1 MPRIID
7 VIEAPNQGP
16 NDMVLRQPEIGS
28 GDFRLGSQVIVRE
41 SQTAVFFRDGKAL
54 DTFDA
59 GRHTISTA
67 NVPILSGLLGLA
79 TGGKNMFTA
88 EVYFVNRRDFLDM
101 KWGTPE
107 PISLRDPDLGLARL
121 RAFGSYSMAVSDP
134 QLFVTKIVGT
144 MGLYQ
149 TSQIS
154 NYLRGMIIS
163 KLTDVLGESKKG
175 LFDMA
180 GMVDEIS
187 AAVRAKVTDDFKLLG
202 IAIKQLFVESVSPTE
217 ETQQAIDKRAA
228 MGAVGAT
235 SFIEYQTGMAI
246 GDVGKGAAQGGGG
259 GGGVAETGMGL
270 GAGIGMGTVMAQA
283 MGQAMAPKQAPAA
296 PAEAAPA
303 AAAPA
308 NPQTPAE
315 VQALLDQLDTRL
327 ANGELSEST
336 YNKLYAKWEQKLK
349 DMGG

>member
-16 NDMVLRQPEIGS
+16 NDMVLRQPEVGS

-79 TGGKNMFTA
+79 TSGKNMFTA
-88 EVYFVNRRDFLDM
+88 KVYFVNRRDFLDM

-149 TSQIS
+149 TSEIS

-180 GMVDEIS
+180 GMVNEIH

-202 IAIKQLFVESVSPTE
+202 IAIKQFFVESVSPTE
-217 ETQQAIDKRAA
+217 ESAAGHRQACGHGCGGRNLVHRVSDRH
-228 MGAVGAT
+228 GYRRYRPGRGPGRWQWQ
-235 SFIEYQTGMAI
+235 SR
-246 GDVGKGAAQGGGG
+246 GDRHEPGCGHGYGRGHG
-259 GGGVAETGMGL
+259 WRH
-270 GAGIGMGTVMAQA
+270 GAGHAAGHGAQA
-283 MGQAMAPKQAPAA
+283 SASRPSRSG
-296 PAEAAPA
+296 
-303 AAAPA
+303 
-308 NPQTPAE
+308 
-315 VQALLDQLDTRL
+315 
-327 ANGELSEST
+327 SC
-336 YNKLYAKWEQKLK
+336 
-349 DMGG
+349 GGRPC

>member
-16 NDMVLRQPEIGS
+16 NDMVLRQPEVGS

-59 GRHTISTA
+59 GRHTITTA

-79 TGGKNMFTA
+79 TSGKNMFTA

-149 TSQIS
+149 TSQIA

-202 IAIKQLFVESVSPTE
+202 IAIKQFFVESVSPTE